1 MQKDE
6 TGGTIMKENKKKLSR
21 RDFLK
26 GTAAA
31 ALSLSALPLLHVQA
45 SAASDDTISWDYEA
59 DVVVVGTG
67 TVAVGAVAAVDSGA
81 ESVIVLEKDK
91 GFFGGTSATSGG
103 GFAFPAFIDFLENK
117 GGDTR
122 ETCLA
127 YMKACGEGRMDD
139 RAMTTFVDVANEFAN
154 WFIQI
159 MGWERFGYLTDMFD
173 NYYPL
178 YTNGTIPGRGC
189 NMIYDKDGNRV
200 TAFAIWSAI
209 RAYLESHEQV
219 TLMMGTAGQ
228 ELIQNSE
235 GRVIGIYADQDG
247 KRLAIR
253 AKKGVLL
260 GTGGF
265 DYNETMRRQYLPTPI
280 FRSVA
285 SRNNTGDGQ
294 KMSAR
299 IGAQLAY
306 MDRVMGAPYVYDEP
320 EWNESNNTD
329 YSIIKQDPRNYD
341 FYTYYNMAH
350 SMLVNRKGWRFGNE
364 NRHYDVTA
372 RAFGGFDTGNLI
384 NGNLPGIF
392 VCDSQVSVLPT
403 GVDPAGE
410 LPEYIFKFDSLEELA
425 DGMGVDRENLLMQ
438 VARFNESVKN
448 GEDKDFARDAAT
460 LGTIE
465 QAPFFAC
472 RYVPGSMNTRGG
484 LQVDENSQV
493 VNQDNEAI
501 PGLYAIGNCSTG
513 VAGYWAGGA
522 CISQGCV
529 MAYVAAKAALKN

>member
-1 MQKDE
+1 
-6 TGGTIMKENKKKLSR
+6 MKENKKQLSR

-26 GTAAA
+26 GTAVA
-31 ALSLSALPLLHVQA
+31 ALSFSALPLLHVEA
-45 SAASDDTISWDYEA
+45 SAESDKTVSWDYEA

-67 TVAVGAVAAVDSGA
+67 TVAVGAVAAVDAGA

-91 GFFGGTSATSGG
+91 AFFGGTSATSGG
-103 GFAFPAFIDFLENK
+103 GFALPPFIDFLENK
-117 GGDTR
+117 EGDTR

-139 RAMTTFVDVANEFAN
+139 RAMTTFVDVADEFTK

-159 MGWERFGYLTDMFD
+159 MGWERFGFLTDRYD

-189 NMIYDKDGNRV
+189 NMIYDKEGKRV
-200 TAFAIWSAI
+200 SAFAIWSAM
-209 RAYLESHEQV
+209 REYLESHDQV
-219 TLMMGTAGQ
+219 TLLMGTAAQ
-228 ELIQNSE
+228 ELIQDEE
-235 GRVIGIYADQDG
+235 GKVIGLYAEQEG
-247 KRLAIR
+247 KRIAVH

-285 SRNNTGDGQ
+285 SRNNTGDAQ

-299 IGAQLAY
+299 LGAQLAY
-306 MDRVMGAPYVYDEP
+306 MDRVMGAPYVYDSS
-320 EWNESNNTD
+320 EWDNANSTD
-329 YSIIKQDPRNYD
+329 YSIMKQDPQHYD
-341 FYTYYNMAH
+341 FYTYYNMPH
-350 SMLVNRKGWRFGNE
+350 SILVNRKGWRFGNE
-364 NRHYDVTA
+364 DRHYDVAA
-372 RAFGGFDTGNLI
+372 RAFGGFDTGDLD
-384 NGNLPGIF
+384 NGNIPGIF
-392 VCDSQVSVLPT
+392 VCDSQVTVLPT
-403 GVDPAGE
+403 GADPTGD
-410 LPEYIFKFDSLEELA
+410 LPEFIFKFDTLEELA
-425 DGMGVDRENLLMQ
+425 DGMGINKENLLQQ
-438 VARFNESVKN
+438 VTRFNESVKN
-448 GEDKDFARDAAT
+448 GEDRDFSRNAST
-460 LGTIE
+460 LGEIVN
-465 QAPFFAC
+465 APFFAC

-484 LQVDENSQV
+484 LQVDGNSQV

-501 PGLYAIGNCSTG
+501 PGLYAVGNCSTG

-529 MAYVAAKAALKN
+529 MAYVAAKAIVKS